1 MTWVI
6 LALLKKKRKRGS
18 YSCSKCG
25 KPKKGHSCIQK
36 MNEYQIENP
45 SQKSSSTIDLESLI
59 QELQDLKDENFFLK
73 NEIDYLKLK
82 MRKLYENRFNIPLT
96 YNKVNFPHVFD
107 SSLDLSNCNTLIFND
122 LKKDMNCAIIINNF
136 LWMKWYHDSITCI
149 LKIYIY

>member
-1 MTWVI
+1 
-6 LALLKKKRKRGS
+6 
-18 YSCSKCG
+18 
-25 KPKKGHSCIQK
+25 

-136 LWMKWYHDSITCI
+136 L
-149 LKIYIY
+149 